1 MKKISIILIAVLGI
15 FTFSSCEDFLNMEP
29 TNQLESVEAIK
40 TAADA
45 EVFMTGVMSRL
56 TAGNYY
62 GRNMFLYGDTKGGDL
77 TIYSQGR
84 GYDYLYSFNHTPS
97 SGSGSGFWS
106 TGYDIILQLNNLLN
120 NIEKMEA
127 NPENTEDFGDMKGR
141 AQTLRA
147 LVYFDLVRLYGLP
160 YTLYSPS
167 SSLGV
172 PNVLEVL
179 DASAQPDRATV
190 ADNYAQIIKDLEDG
204 ATTITNK
211 VGTTTNGYPTYWVNR
226 GLAARVY
233 LTMGNYEKALAA
245 AEEVIESG
253 KFKLYSNVD
262 WADSWSK
269 QFASESI
276 FELHILVKEA
286 NLTTS
291 SIGAMYSR
299 IHHYSSKVGGYFGAS
314 DYWLERMNED
324 PDDVRWSVMAYDERS
339 ESYDDDEYKGMGDR
353 LACCYKYFG
362 GVDMQGDGKD
372 DEAACNVKIMRLSEM
387 YLIAAEAALALG
399 DKDAAAE
406 YLNAIRKRSPNLD
419 PATAATVTVEMILDE
434 KSKEFYSEG
443 LRYWDRLRHG
453 ESIEFNDEIMGIDCP
468 HRDKIIDTK
477 TYHKVVLPIS
487 IDDINSSPNLASQQ
501 NPGY

>member
-1 MKKISIILIAVLGI
+1 MKKLYLILIAVAGI
-15 FTFSSCEDFLNMEP
+15 LAFSSCDDFLDVKP
-29 TNQLESVEAIK
+29 TNQLEFDESIK

-56 TAGNYY
+56 TNGNYY
-62 GRNMFLYGDTKGGDL
+62 GRNMILYGDAKGGDL

-97 SGSGSGFWS
+97 SGSGSGFWT
-106 TGYDIILQLNNLLN
+106 TGYNIILQLNNLLN

-127 NPENTEDFGDMKGR
+127 DPANTEDFGDMKGR
-141 AQTLRA
+141 AYTLRA
-147 LVYFDLVRLYGLP
+147 LLYFDLVRLYGLP

-179 DASAQPDRATV
+179 DASAQPDRVTV
-190 ADNYAQIIKDLEDG
+190 SENYSQILADLAKG
-204 ATTITNK
+204 AETITKK
-211 VGTTTNGYPTYWVNR
+211 VSTSTNGYPTYWLNR
-226 GLAARVY
+226 AIAARVY
-233 LTMGNYEKALAA
+233 LTMGDYANALAA
-245 AEEVIESG
+245 AEEVIGSG
-253 KFKLYSNVD
+253 KYELYTNDEWVE
-262 WADSWSK
+262 SWSK

-276 FELHILVKEA
+276 FELHMLVKES
-286 NLTTS
+286 NLGNS
-291 SIGAMYSR
+291 SLGAMYSR
-299 IHHYSSKVGGYFGAS
+299 IKHYSSRVGGYFGAS
-314 DYWLERMNED
+314 DYWLEIMAED
-324 PDDVRWSVMAYDERS
+324 HDDIRWGVMSYDENS
-339 ESYDDDEYKGMGDR
+339 ESYDDEFEGQGDR

-372 DEAACNVKIMRLSEM
+372 DEAACNVKVVRLSEM
-387 YLIAAEAALALG
+387 YLIAAEAALAEG
-399 DKDAAAE
+399 DAAAAAE
-406 YLNAIRKRSPNLD
+406 YLNAIRKRSPNLE
-419 PATAATVTVEMILDE
+419 PATAETITVEMILNE
-434 KSKEFYSEG
+434 KSKEFFSEG

-453 ESIEFNDEIMGIDCP
+453 EEIEFNDEIMGIDCP

-487 IDDINSSPNLASQQ
+487 IDHINSSPNLKNQQ

>member
-1 MKKISIILIAVLGI
+1 MKKLYLILIAVAGI
-15 FTFSSCEDFLNMEP
+15 FAFSSCDDFLDVKP
-29 TNQLESVEAIK
+29 TNQLEFDESIK

-56 TAGNYY
+56 TSGNYY
-62 GRNMFLYGDTKGGDL
+62 GRNMILYGDAKGGDL

-120 NIEKMEA
+120 NIEKMESDPA
-127 NPENTEDFGDMKGR
+127 NTEDFGDMKGR
-141 AQTLRA
+141 ALTLRA
-147 LVYFDLVRLYGLP
+147 LLYFDLVRLYGLP

-167 SSLGV
+167 TSWGV

-179 DASAQPDRATV
+179 DASAQPDRAKV
-190 ADNYAQIIKDLEDG
+190 SENYAQILADLAKG
-204 ATTITNK
+204 AETITQK
-211 VGTTTNGYPTYWVNR
+211 VNTSTNGYPTYWLNR
-226 GLAARVY
+226 AIAARVY
-233 LTMGNYEKALAA
+233 LTMGDYANALAA

-253 KFKLYSNVD
+253 KYDLYSNDEWV
-262 WADSWSK
+262 DSWSK

-276 FELHILVKEA
+276 FELHMLVTES
-286 NLTTS
+286 NLGS
-291 SIGAMYSR
+291 SSLGAMYSR
-299 IHHYSSKVGGYFGAS
+299 LKHYSSRVGGYYGAS
-314 DYWLERMNED
+314 DYWLERMAED
-324 PDDVRWSVMAYDERS
+324 PDDVRWGVMSYDEIS
-339 ESYDDDEYKGMGDR
+339 ESYDEDYEGQGDR

-372 DEAACNVKIMRLSEM
+372 DEAACNVKVVRLSEM
-387 YLIAAEAALALG
+387 YLIAAEAALAEG
-399 DKDAAAE
+399 DAEAAAE
-406 YLNAIRKRSPNLD
+406 YLNAIRKRSPNLE
-419 PATAATVTVEMILDE
+419 PATAETVTVEMILNE
-434 KSKEFYSEG
+434 KSKEFFSEG
-443 LRYWDRLRHG
+443 VRYWDRLRHG

-487 IDDINSSPNLASQQ
+487 IDDINASPNLKDQQ

>member
-1 MKKISIILIAVLGI
+1 MKKLYLILIAVAGI
-15 FTFSSCEDFLNMEP
+15 FAFSSCDDFLDVKP
-29 TNQLESVEAIK
+29 TNQLEFDESIK

-56 TAGNYY
+56 TSGNYY
-62 GRNMFLYGDTKGGDL
+62 GRNMILYGDAKGGDL

-120 NIEKMEA
+120 NIEKMESDPA
-127 NPENTEDFGDMKGR
+127 NTEDFGDMKGR
-141 AQTLRA
+141 AYTLRA
-147 LVYFDLVRLYGLP
+147 LLYFDLVRLYGLP

-167 SSLGV
+167 TSWGV

-179 DASAQPDRATV
+179 DASAQPDRAKV
-190 ADNYAQIIKDLEDG
+190 SENYNQILADLAKG
-204 ATTITNK
+204 AETITKK
-211 VGTTTNGYPTYWVNR
+211 VSTSTNGYPTYWLNR
-226 GLAARVY
+226 AIAARVY
-233 LTMGNYEKALAA
+233 LTMGDYANALAA
-245 AEEVIESG
+245 AEEVIGSG
-253 KFKLYSNVD
+253 KYELYTNDEWVE
-262 WADSWSK
+262 SWSK

-276 FELHILVKEA
+276 FELHMLVKES
-286 NLTTS
+286 NLGNS
-291 SIGAMYSR
+291 SLGAMYSR
-299 IHHYSSKVGGYFGAS
+299 IKHYSSRVGGYFGAS

-324 PDDVRWSVMAYDERS
+324 PEDVRWGVMSYDENS
-339 ESYDDDEYKGMGDR
+339 ESYDDDLEGQGDR

-372 DEAACNVKIMRLSEM
+372 DEAACNVKVVRLSEM
-387 YLIAAEAALALG
+387 YLIAAEAALAEG
-399 DKDAAAE
+399 DAEAAAE
-406 YLNAIRKRSPNLD
+406 YLNAIRKRSPNLE
-419 PATAATVTVEMILDE
+419 PATAETVTVEMILNE
-434 KSKEFYSEG
+434 KSKEFFSEG

-487 IDDINSSPNLASQQ
+487 IDDINASPNLKDQQ